1 LGNVYVAD
9 QNNNAIRL
17 LTPIGGQPVLTM
29 KIGNLTAFTQGQS
42 ASYSVQVSNATGA
55 GPSGTVTV
63 TEILPAGL
71 TLAGTSGMS
80 GTGWTCGNGSC
91 TSTAGLSG
99 GSASIIA
106 VNVNVS
112 PTATAQLT
120 IQATVSGGGA
130 PLAGV
135 EDLTIVAPSS
145 APAAPVLISPSNAAT
160 GVSLTPA
167 LSWNASTGAT
177 SYDVAFGTSG
187 TPPVVANTTETNYAP
202 GALNSGAKYYWAVTA
217 KNGVGGNASAV
228 WSFTETCV
236 SALNSVSAS
245 IGAAGG
251 TGSVPVTAGSGCGW
265 SGQSNASWLTVTS
278 GSSGS
283 GNGSVNYSVAVNTGI
298 PRVGTLTVAGQT
310 FTVTQAGSVFSA
322 QSYLISTLA
331 GGAMLPTAAAST
343 SVSIPGTSAVAI
355 DFAGNVF
362 FPSQNLNAVFKMDPS
377 GVVTR
382 IAGTGVAGYSGDS
395 GPALSA
401 QLNSPAG
408 VAVDSLGNVYI
419 ADTNNGLIRKVT
431 PPGIITTVAGSGN
444 CCYSGDGGAATSAE
458 LNNPRSVAVDSSGNL
473 YIADTNNNRIRMV
486 ATNGNITTVAGNG
499 NSGYSGDGGQ
509 ATSAQIDY
517 PNGIAVDSSG
527 NLYIADTNNN
537 RIRKVDTKG
546 VITTL
551 AGSTVCCNLND
562 GGAAIGAW
570 LASPQSVAVDSSG
583 NLYIADTSNN
593 RIRMVAPNG
602 TITTAAGNGGNGYFG
617 DGGVATSAMLNYP
630 AGVGVDAS
638 GNLYIADTGN
648 QRIREL
654 SSGTVITLV
663 GGGTGDGGPGT
674 FGSLNQAAGVVR
686 DSAGN
691 TYIADTNNN
700 RIRKVAANG
709 TITTVA
715 GTGMSG
721 FSGDGGA
728 ATAAMLLEPRG
739 LALDSAGNLYVAD
752 SFNNRVRKIA
762 ISGTI
767 TTVAGNGTCC
777 YSGDGGQATAAQL
790 NYPAAL
796 VLDAAGNLYIADENN
811 SAIRKVALN
820 GTITTIAGNG
830 NWGYSGD
837 GNPATSAQLNHPAA
851 LAMDAAGNLY
861 IADTNNQRIRK
872 ITTGGTIT
880 TVAGNG
886 SMCCNLGD
894 GGPATSAQLNNPSGV
909 AVDAA
914 GYLYIADT
922 GEQLVRK
929 VDLSGTITTIAGSGY
944 GYSGDGGLAVNANFE
959 NPAGVFVDASG
970 NVYVA
975 DLNNNAIRLLTPT
988 GTQPVLTIQSTH
1000 SGAFTQGQ
1008 NSATYSVTASNAAGA
1023 GPASGT
1029 VTVTEILP
1037 PGLTLVNM
1045 SGAGWTCGGGT
1056 CRSSNAVSGGSSYP
1070 AIAVTVNV
1078 AQNAPAQLT
1087 NLATVSGGGSPLP
1100 GTGDLTVVSAATP
1113 ELTIVSEHTG
1123 RFVTGQTI
1131 ATYTLIVSNR
1141 ASAPA
1146 TSGTV
1151 TVTDTLPTG
1160 LTLGSLG
1167 GTGWSCVPS
1176 TYTCTRADIL
1186 NPGSSYPPITVTVS
1200 VASSAPAHV
1209 TNLASVSLG
1218 ALASAG
1224 ASDLTSITE
1233 IKCAVNGDLNT
1244 DVTAVQY
1251 LINEALGLF
1260 TANDD
1265 LNKDGTVNLVDVQIE
1280 MNAALNLGCR
1290 AQ

>member
-1 LGNVYVAD
+1 
-9 QNNNAIRL
+9 
-17 LTPIGGQPVLTM
+17 
-29 KIGNLTAFTQGQS
+29 
-42 ASYSVQVSNATGA
+42 
-55 GPSGTVTV
+55 
-63 TEILPAGL
+63 
-71 TLAGTSGMS
+71 
-80 GTGWTCGNGSC
+80 
-91 TSTAGLSG
+91 
-99 GSASIIA
+99 
-106 VNVNVS
+106 
-112 PTATAQLT
+112 
-120 IQATVSGGGA
+120 
-130 PLAGV
+130 
-135 EDLTIVAPSS
+135 
-145 APAAPVLISPSNAAT
+145 
-160 GVSLTPA
+160 
-167 LSWNASTGAT
+167 
-177 SYDVAFGTSG
+177 
-187 TPPVVANTTETNYAP
+187 
-202 GALNSGAKYYWAVTA
+202 
-217 KNGVGGNASAV
+217 
-228 WSFTETCV
+228 
-236 SALNSVSAS
+236 
-245 IGAAGG
+245 
-251 TGSVPVTAGSGCGW
+251 
-265 SGQSNASWLTVTS
+265 
-278 GSSGS
+278 
-283 GNGSVNYSVAVNTGI
+283 
-298 PRVGTLTVAGQT
+298 
-310 FTVTQAGSVFSA
+310 
-322 QSYLISTLA
+322 
-331 GGAMLPTAAAST
+331 
-343 SVSIPGTSAVAI
+343 
-355 DFAGNVF
+355 
-362 FPSQNLNAVFKMDPS
+362 
-377 GVVTR
+377 
-382 IAGTGVAGYSGDS
+382 
-395 GPALSA
+395 
-401 QLNSPAG
+401 
-408 VAVDSLGNVYI
+408 
-419 ADTNNGLIRKVT
+419 
-431 PPGIITTVAGSGN
+431 
-444 CCYSGDGGAATSAE
+444 
-458 LNNPRSVAVDSSGNL
+458 
-473 YIADTNNNRIRMV
+473 
-486 ATNGNITTVAGNG
+486 
-499 NSGYSGDGGQ
+499 
-509 ATSAQIDY
+509 
-517 PNGIAVDSSG
+517 
-527 NLYIADTNNN
+527 
-537 RIRKVDTKG
+537 
-546 VITTL
+546 
-551 AGSTVCCNLND
+551 
-562 GGAAIGAW
+562 
-570 LASPQSVAVDSSG
+570 
-583 NLYIADTSNN
+583 
-593 RIRMVAPNG
+593 
-602 TITTAAGNGGNGYFG
+602 
-617 DGGVATSAMLNYP
+617 
-630 AGVGVDAS
+630 
-638 GNLYIADTGN
+638 
-648 QRIREL
+648 
-654 SSGTVITLV
+654 
-663 GGGTGDGGPGT
+663 
-674 FGSLNQAAGVVR
+674 
-686 DSAGN
+686 
-691 TYIADTNNN
+691 
-700 RIRKVAANG
+700 
-709 TITTVA
+709 
-715 GTGMSG
+715 
-721 FSGDGGA
+721 
-728 ATAAMLLEPRG
+728 
-739 LALDSAGNLYVAD
+739 
-752 SFNNRVRKIA
+752 
-762 ISGTI
+762 
-767 TTVAGNGTCC
+767 
-777 YSGDGGQATAAQL
+777 
-790 NYPAAL
+790 
-796 VLDAAGNLYIADENN
+796 
-811 SAIRKVALN
+811 
-820 GTITTIAGNG
+820 
-830 NWGYSGD
+830 
-837 GNPATSAQLNHPAA
+837 
-851 LAMDAAGNLY
+851 MDAAGNLY

-1023 GPASGT
+1023 GPTSGTGT

-1087 NLATVSGGGSPLP
+1087 NLATVSGGGSPVA